1 MNRCS
6 IALLCAALAAGC
18 ASTRT
23 TTAGGVPIDIRY
35 SSANQDSRALFLVLH
50 YTVAD
55 LRESTKVLTGP
66 PHEVSAHYLVSDE
79 TPPVIYRLVP
89 EDKRAWHSG
98 SSHWRG
104 HQMLNAASI
113 GIEIVHPG
121 FRLRPESD
129 DPSRAARALPRGEA
143 EADAWEQPGAVLAG
157 TREYLPFPTAQID
170 ALLPLIKDI
179 VQRHGIRPERI
190 VGHSDVLPQSKEDPG
205 PTFPWRRLADEGLIP
220 WPDAQRVAA
229 QRSVFEQTLPD
240 VAWFQQML
248 TRHGFAPLIS
258 GTFDE
263 ATRRTIAAF
272 QMRHRPARYDGMPDA
287 ETAAILHVL
296 VTPP

>member
-1 MNRCS
+1 MTRCLM
-6 IALLCAALAAGC
+6 ALLCAALATGC

-23 TTAGGVPIDIRY
+23 TTPGGVPIDIRY
-35 SSANQDSRALFLVLH
+35 TSLNQDSRALFLVLH

-55 LRESTKVLTGP
+55 LRQSIKVLTES
-66 PHEVSAHYLVSDE
+66 PHEVSAHYLISDE

-89 EDKRAWHSG
+89 EERRAWHSG
-98 SSHWRG
+98 PSHWRG

-121 FRLRPESD
+121 FRLRPD
-129 DPSRAARALPRGEA
+129 
-143 EADAWEQPGAVLAG
+143 G
-157 TREYLPFPTAQID
+157 TREYLPFPAAQID

-179 VQRHGIRPERI
+179 VHRHGIRPERI
-190 VGHSDVLPQSKEDPG
+190 VGHSEVLPQTKEDPG
-205 PTFPWRRLADEGLIP
+205 PMFPWRRLADEGLIA

-229 QRSVFEQTLPD
+229 QRAVFEQSLPD

-248 TRHGFAPLIS
+248 TRHGFAPLTS
-258 GTFDE
+258 GVLDE

-272 QMRHRPARYDGMPDA
+272 QMRFRPARYDGTPDA
-287 ETAAILHVL
+287 ETAALLHVL
-296 VTPP
+296 VLPS

>member
-6 IALLCAALAAGC
+6 FMLLLCVALVTGC
-18 ASTRT
+18 AGTRT
-23 TTAGGVPIDIRY
+23 TTPGGVAIDTRY
-35 SSANQDSRALFLVLH
+35 TSANQDSRALFLVIH

-55 LRESTKVLTGP
+55 LRESIKVLSEP

-89 EDKRAWHSG
+89 EERRAWHSG

-121 FRLRPESD
+121 FRLRP
-129 DPSRAARALPRGEA
+129 G
-143 EADAWEQPGAVLAG
+143 G
-157 TREYLPFPTAQID
+157 TREYLPFAAAQID
-170 ALLPLIKDI
+170 VLLPLVKDI
-179 VQRHGIRPERI
+179 VKRHGIRPERI
-190 VGHSDVLPQSKEDPG
+190 VGHSDVLPQWKEDPG
-205 PTFPWRRLADEGLIP
+205 PMFPWQRLADEGLIA

-229 QRSVFEQTLPD
+229 QRVVFEQALPD
-240 VAWFQQML
+240 VPWFQQML
-248 TRHGFAPLIS
+248 TRHGFAPQTS
-258 GTFDE
+258 GVLDE
-263 ATRRTIAAF
+263 ATRRTVSAF
-272 QMRHRPARYDGMPDA
+272 QMRFRPAKFDGAPDA

>member
-1 MNRCS
+1 MTRCP

-18 ASTRT
+18 VSTQMAT
-23 TTAGGVPIDIRY
+23 PGGVPIDTRFA
-35 SSANQDSRALFLVLH
+35 SVNQDSRVLFLVLH

-55 LRESTKVLTGP
+55 FKGSVKVLTEP
-66 PHEVSAHYLVSDE
+66 KDEVSAHYLVSDE

-98 SSHWRG
+98 PSHWRG
-104 HQMLNAASI
+104 HQMLNANSI

-121 FRLRPESD
+121 FVQK
-129 DPSRAARALPRGEA
+129 
-143 EADAWEQPGAVLAG
+143 ADGK
-157 TREYLPFPTAQID
+157 REYLPFPAAQID
-170 ALLPLIKDI
+170 VLLPLVKDI

-190 VGHSDVLPQSKEDPG
+190 VGHSDVLPQFKEDPG
-205 PTFPWRRLADEGLIP
+205 PTFPWRRLADEGLIV

-229 QRSVFEQTLPD
+229 QRVVFEQALPD
-240 VAWFQQML
+240 VPWFQQML
-248 TRHGFAPLIS
+248 TRHGFAPQTS
-258 GTFDE
+258 GVLDE
-263 ATRRTIAAF
+263 ATRRTVSAF
-272 QMRHRPARYDGMPDA
+272 QMRFRPARFDGVPDA